1 MYAALERRHWPLL
14 AAGAALALSPVSIAL
29 SQLALAVA
37 ILLTIPQ
44 WRRAKYPPGASLLLF
59 FFVWTLLAAALSAD
73 PAAAWPQLRK
83 FYVFLIVPA
92 LAAALSSAAPARDI
106 LATLTLGGAL
116 SALWSLVQY
125 ARKFAAAKSAG
136 ADFTSAYI
144 ADRITGFMSH
154 WMTFGGTIM
163 AVFLLAAA
171 FLLFR
176 RPRPWAAAPPAPLF
190 AAALFLGWTRGIWIG
205 CFAGILYLVWSWRR
219 TLVIAPPL
227 LALAAVAVMPQPEK
241 DRVLSIFQPRGET
254 DSNSHRIALFRTGI
268 EMIKAHPV
276 AGVGPEQVQRNFD
289 RFAPADIPRPFPV
302 SWWYG
307 HLHNIYIHYSADRG
321 IPAMLAIVGFFLMA
335 FFTAARA
342 ARHAT
347 GDRQWMLHGIAAFLA
362 ALLVTGFFEH
372 NLADSEILMLSLGLA
387 TLGGRVAAD
396 PV

>member
-1 MYAALERRHWPLL
+1 MHAALERRHWPLL

-29 SQLALAVA
+29 SQLALAAA
-37 ILLTIPQ
+37 ILLTLPQ
-44 WRRAKYPPGASLLLF
+44 WRRAQYPPGALLLLF
-59 FFVWTLLAAALSAD
+59 FFAWTLLAAALSAD
-73 PAAAWPQLRK
+73 PPAAWPQLRK

-92 LAAALSSAAPARDI
+92 LAAALPSAAPVRSI
-106 LATLTLGGAL
+106 LASLTIGGAL
-116 SALWSLVQY
+116 SALWGLVQY
-125 ARKFAAAKSAG
+125 ARKFAAAKAAG
-136 ADFTSAYI
+136 VDFTSAYI

-176 RPRPWAAAPPAPLF
+176 RPRPWAAAPLLLLF

-219 TLVIAPPL
+219 MLVIAPPL
-227 LALAAVAVMPQPEK
+227 LAIAAVAVMPQPEQ

-268 EMIKAHPV
+268 EIIKTHPLT
-276 AGVGPEQVQRNFD
+276 GVGPEQVQRNFD

-321 IPAMLAIVGFFLMA
+321 IPAMLAIVGFFALS
-335 FFTAARA
+335 FVTAARA

-347 GDRQWMLHGIAAFLA
+347 GDRQWILHGIAAFLA
-362 ALLVTGFFEH
+362 ALLVTGIFEH

-387 TLGGRVAAD
+387 TLGSRAAAD